1 MIGITI
7 REDAYNAILA
17 SLAAGARLFQPQRTI
32 SGYRIW
38 LPRKACNLLF
48 DNRRRGEDISDTI
61 IRIAEAWCEL
71 GGSNGGAQVREHQ

>member
-38 LPRKACNLLF
+38 LPRKACSSDWRAL
-48 DNRRRGEDISDTI
+48 RRLRSPCG
-61 IRIAEAWCEL
+61 W
-71 GGSNGGAQVREHQ
+71 